1 MKHVPPHPPSLN
13 KPIIYSTVIHVI
25 ALVVLILLP
34 GVRLPMHE
42 KPIRIDLLWVE
53 LPRGVSDEIGPGMRR
68 AKGLPKSTIEEQR
81 RLFEPRQKPLEP
93 MMREPVTKTK
103 KRPKPRPRIKVR
115 RERKIDRKIR
125 RALAKLDRK
134 IVPEAAQIK
143 EGEDGYKYGTGTEPL
158 RVAPTDPEYLKYQAM
173 VRAKII
179 REWVVP
185 LKYIEEKGEYNA
197 QLLVMINL
205 DGYVVSIRWEKPS
218 GDATFDQSAIRA
230 IKKASPFPKPLDR
243 LAWEAY
249 NEGFLVE
256 FDPRLKPRY

>member
-13 KPIIYSTVIHVI
+13 KPIVYSAVIHVI
-25 ALVVLILLP
+25 ALVAFILLP

-42 KPIRIDLLWVE
+42 KPLRIDLLWVE
-53 LPRGVSDEIGPGMRR
+53 LPRGVSDEIGLGMRK

-81 RLFEPRQKPLEP
+81 RLLELQQKPLEP
-93 MMREPVTKTK
+93 VMREPVTKVK
-103 KRPKPRPRIKVR
+103 KRPKPRPKVR
-115 RERKIDRKIR
+115 ERAIDRRIR

-143 EGEDGYKYGTGTEPL
+143 EGEEGYKYGTGVEPL

-185 LKYIEEKGEYNA
+185 LKYIEEEPGKYNA
-197 QLLVMINL
+197 QLIVMINL

-218 GDATFDQSAIRA
+218 GDATFDQSAVRA
-230 IKKASPFPKPLDR
+230 VKKASPFPKPLDR

-256 FDPRLKPRY
+256 FDPSLKPRY